1 MEKEDEVQCLSSQC
15 AKNKV
20 RIVQRSHEDGANQGS
35 PILGYGGVFGDVFM
49 KHVRASMIKKGV
61 PS

>member
-1 MEKEDEVQCLSSQC
+1 MLIKSLCEDEV
-15 AKNKV
+15 K
-20 RIVQRSHEDGANQGS
+20 IVQWTHEDGAKQGS

-49 KHVRASMIKKGV
+49 KHVRARIIKKCV

>member
-1 MEKEDEVQCLSSQC
+1 
-15 AKNKV
+15 
-20 RIVQRSHEDGANQGS
+20 
-35 PILGYGGVFGDVFM
+35 LGYGGVFGDVFM